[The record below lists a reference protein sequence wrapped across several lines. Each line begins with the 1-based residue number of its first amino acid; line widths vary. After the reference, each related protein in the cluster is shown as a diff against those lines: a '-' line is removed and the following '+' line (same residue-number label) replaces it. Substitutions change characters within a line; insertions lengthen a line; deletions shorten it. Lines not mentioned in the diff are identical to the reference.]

1 MRGGHYAKAAR
12 LALEL
17 GHPGRM
23 REVVGE
29 GLGTEG
35 GDKALEGLCGAM
47 GAEHV
52 RVAMGWAREWNTS
65 HKHCHVAQVRL

>member
-1 MRGGHYAKAAR
+1 
-12 LALEL
+12 
-17 GHPGRM
+17 M

-29 GLGTEG
+29 VLGTEG